1 MKVVLSIQSLKY
13 PLTGIG
19 RYTLELARR
28 LETHGDIEQLS
39 YFNGERFV
47 EGLPTQDAMETAP
60 GGISNGLTQLKRT
73 LARNRL
79 ILEAYRTLKAM
90 RPTRPFRGYEGQLFH
105 GPNFYVPDFPGPSVV
120 TIHDLSVLTM
130 PQFHPPERVM
140 YLSKEIEQSIRR
152 ATKVIVDATAIRD
165 EVIAKLG
172 VAPENIHIAPLAG
185 GAEFH
190 PRSAEEIAP
199 VLATYGLSH
208 GGYVLYTGTIEP
220 RKNLAALLDAYG
232 RLPAEAR
239 KNMPLVM
246 AGHRGWQNEAIMER
260 IDRGTREGWVK
271 YLGFVPEDH
280 LPLLFSG
287 ARLFVF
293 PSLYEGFGLPVLEA
307 LASGVPVVTST
318 SSTLPEV
325 GGDAAL
331 FVDPEDSEGLTAA
344 ISQGLYDED
353 WRQGAIARGHA
364 HAARF
369 SWDRCADAT
378 VSAYR
383 AATAQ

>member
-28 LETHGDIEQLS
+28 LETHPDIEELS

-47 EGLPTQDAMETAP
+47 PGLPTQDAMETAP
-60 GGISNGLTQLKRT
+60 GGFSTGVAQFKRT

-79 ILEAYRTLKAM
+79 VLETYRTLKAM
-90 RPTRPFRGYEGQLFH
+90 RPTRPFRAHAGQLFH

-152 ATKVIVDATAIRD
+152 ATKVVVDATAIRD
-165 EVIAKLG
+165 EVIAKFG
-172 VAPENIHIAPLAG
+172 VAPEHIHIAPLAG

-190 PRSAEEIAP
+190 PRSSEEIAP
-199 VLATYGLSH
+199 VLATYGLNH

-220 RKNLAALLDAYG
+220 RKNLVTLLDAYAH
-232 RLPAEAR
+232 LPAAAR
-239 KNMPLVM
+239 ETMPLVM
-246 AGHRGWQNEAIMER
+246 AGHRGWQNEAIMDR
-260 IDRGTREGWVK
+260 IERGTREGWVK
-271 YLGFVPEDH
+271 YLGFVPEEH

-331 FVDPEDSEGLTAA
+331 FVDPQDGEGLTAA
-344 ISQGLYDED
+344 IAQGLYDED

-364 HAARF
+364 HAGRF
-369 SWDRCADAT
+369 SWDRCASET
-378 VSAYR
+378 ISAYR